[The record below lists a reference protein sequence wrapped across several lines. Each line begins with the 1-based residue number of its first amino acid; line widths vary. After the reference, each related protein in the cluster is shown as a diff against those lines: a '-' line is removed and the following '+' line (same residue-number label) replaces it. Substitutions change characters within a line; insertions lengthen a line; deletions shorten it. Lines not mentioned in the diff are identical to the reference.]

1 MYLHVSL
8 ANKKNN
14 TGERGGFLIVYHLI
28 KYYSFQEFRI

>member
-1 MYLHVSL
+1 MYLHLSL

-14 TGERGGFLIVYHLI
+14 RDERGGVLIVQHLK